1 MLILILINVQYL
13 QNVVFSFENGLNG
26 QNLSSSDSYHLI
38 FPPAGG
44 DFPYLLLLFG
54 QRWRV
59 VPSKHLKYGTKKAPF
74 AASLIYWFSM
84 FLLTVLHMKP
94 RNFVKSQVQMFHF
107 LNLKIWSKSA
117 CHMYGNTEASI
128 YIIYI
133 YILPNLLLRTKISFN
148 KHCHKLKNNQCP
160 TKCYQYFSN
169 RVKVYFSSLD
179 KHYI

>member
-1 MLILILINVQYL
+1 MLILILINVQYF

-59 VPSKHLKYGTKKAPF
+59 VPSKHLKYGTKKVPI

-128 YIIYI
+128 YIISIYI
-133 YILPNLLLRTKISFN
+133 YFPIFFWGQKFHLISTAINPKTISVLQNATNTFQTGW
-148 KHCHKLKNNQCP
+148 KSIFP
-160 TKCYQYFSN
+160 A
-169 RVKVYFSSLD
+169 
-179 KHYI
+179 

>member
-1 MLILILINVQYL
+1 MFSISRMLFLALKMVWM
-13 QNVVFSFENGLNG
+13 VK
-26 QNLSSSDSYHLI
+26 I
-38 FPPAGG
+38 FPRQIPITWYSLPLGEIS
-44 DFPYLLLLFG
+44 PYLLLLFG

-59 VPSKHLKYGTKKAPF
+59 VPSKHLKYGTKKVPI

-107 LNLKIWSKSA
+107 LNLKIWSKSV
-117 CHMYGNTEASI
+117 
-128 YIIYI
+128 
-133 YILPNLLLRTKISFN
+133 LPNLLLRTKISFN
-148 KHCHKLKNNQCP
+148 KHCHKPKNNQCP

-169 RVKVYFSSLD
+169 RMKVYFSSLD

>member
-107 LNLKIWSKSA
+107 LNLKIWSKSV
-117 CHMYGNTEASI
+117 
-128 YIIYI
+128 
-133 YILPNLLLRTKISFN
+133 LPNLLLRTKISFN
-148 KHCHKLKNNQCP
+148 KHCHKPKNNQCP

-169 RVKVYFSSLD
+169 RMKVYFSSLD

>member
-1 MLILILINVQYL
+1 MVWM
-13 QNVVFSFENGLNG
+13 VK
-26 QNLSSSDSYHLI
+26 I
-38 FPPAGG
+38 FPRQIPITWYSLPLGEIS
-44 DFPYLLLLFG
+44 PYLLLLFG

-59 VPSKHLKYGTKKAPF
+59 VPSKHLKYGTKKVPI

-107 LNLKIWSKSA
+107 LNLKIWSKSV
-117 CHMYGNTEASI
+117 
-128 YIIYI
+128 
-133 YILPNLLLRTKISFN
+133 LPNLLLRTKISFN
-148 KHCHKLKNNQCP
+148 KHCHKPKNNQCP

-169 RVKVYFSSLD
+169 RMKVYFSSLD